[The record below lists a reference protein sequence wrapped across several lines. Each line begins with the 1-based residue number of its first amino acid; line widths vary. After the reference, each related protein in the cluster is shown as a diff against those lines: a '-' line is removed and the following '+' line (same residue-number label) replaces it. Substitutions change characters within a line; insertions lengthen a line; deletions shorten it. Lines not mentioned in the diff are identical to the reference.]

1 MPKSANSTC
10 AKNNFWRLLFVTFL
24 FGTVF
29 APTATADFPEE
40 QPGSRAAS
48 LGYGTTALVDGWSVF
63 YNQAAMAYATSPWVG
78 VHHENRFIT
87 PELAFS
93 ALGASI
99 PVKVGT
105 IGLSIKRLGFSEF
118 SQTKIGLAYGM
129 KLAPT
134 FSAGVQLNGHHV
146 FIAGEYGSAMALSAE
161 GGILYSPS
169 ESFNVGFR
177 VVNPTRSKFIEDQRI
192 PTTFN
197 LGIAYQIG
205 HMVLLTSGVAKTLDR
220 PFSFSA
226 GTEFSPIK
234 QLYIRAGMATG
245 PSILSF
251 GVGYNVAN
259 FTIDFAFTR
268 HEILGYTPHFSLAYT
283 FGGIKNRSDKIE
295 TNQL

>member
-1 MPKSANSTC
+1 MRKPANTVCANS
-10 AKNNFWRLLFVTFL
+10 KPWRLFTVTFLFVTF
-24 FGTVF
+24 F
-29 APTATADFPEE
+29 AQTAIADFPEE

-48 LGYGTTALVDGWSVF
+48 LGYGATALIDGWSIF
-63 YNQAAMAYATSPWVG
+63 HNQAAMAFLNSPWVG

-93 ALGASI
+93 AVGASI

-105 IGLSIKRLGFSEF
+105 IGMSIKRLGFSEF
-118 SQTKIGLAYGM
+118 SQTKFGLAYGM

-134 FSAGVQLNGHHV
+134 FSAGIQLNAHHV

-161 GGILYSPS
+161 GGILFSPT

-177 VVNPTRSKFIEDQRI
+177 VINPTRSKFVEEQRI
-192 PTTFN
+192 PTIFN
-197 LGIAYQIG
+197 LGVSYQIG
-205 HMVLLTSGVAKTLDR
+205 PMVMITTGVTKNMDT

-226 GTEFSPIK
+226 GTEFSPIEH
-234 QLYIRAGMATG
+234 LYIRAGMATG

-251 GVGYNVAN
+251 GIGYNVSR
-259 FTIDFAFTR
+259 FLIDFAFTR

-283 FGGIKNRSDKIE
+283 FSGKKHKSEAAEI
-295 TNQL
+295 NQL